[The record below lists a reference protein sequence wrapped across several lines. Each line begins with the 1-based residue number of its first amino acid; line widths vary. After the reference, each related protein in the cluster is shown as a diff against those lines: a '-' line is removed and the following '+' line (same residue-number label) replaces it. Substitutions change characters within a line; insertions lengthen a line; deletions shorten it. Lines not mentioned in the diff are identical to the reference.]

1 MNQRSLLRR
10 PFAYRYYNVTFILI
24 AVNVAVFLLQLLWKQ
39 VYIYRNIAYPAVYF
53 FLGLNPELIIGKS
66 FIWQIFTYMFVHG
79 GYLHILF
86 NMLVLFMFGVQ
97 LERRMG
103 STEFLLLYLVTGAGV
118 GLISLA
124 LGMNVV
130 GASGAIYGLLLAFA
144 TYFPDARIVIF
155 FLLPVRAPVAV
166 LIFAVLSIV
175 FQFTGAFGG
184 VAHFAHLAGIVFG
197 FLYFV
202 VRLGINPI
210 RQFLDRR

>member
-24 AVNVAVFLLQLLWKQ
+24 GLNVVVFLLQLLWKQ
-39 VYIYRNIAYPAVYF
+39 VFVYRNIAYPAVYF
-53 FLGLNPELIIGKS
+53 YLGLDPSLVLEKR

-124 LGMNVV
+124 LGANVV

-155 FLLPVRAPVAV
+155 FMIPVRAPSAV

-175 FQFTGAFGG
+175 CELTGAFGR
-184 VAHFAHLAGIVFG
+184 VAHFAHLAGIAIG

-202 VRLGINPI
+202 LRLGINPI